1 MNSYI
6 TGILHLENVLPIAN
20 KVIQIDKIFIYEISL
35 SVFQCFSVLLFIVA
49 NPKETSLTSK
59 LEDYYINYESLDK
72 IQRYLKHYKQYIL
85 WKKGPIIVF

>member
-1 MNSYI
+1 M
-6 TGILHLENVLPIAN
+6 ENVLPIAN

-59 LEDYYINYESLDK
+59 LEDCYINYESLDK